1 MRVVRDQ
8 KNLYLKICRS
18 FLERERG
25 TDRTFR
31 EQLLE
36 VLDEACA
43 DPSVRREAEPP
54 LMLHLDELVGVA
66 SKRSSQRNPDRP
78 LDQVKARRAYF
89 DLFKELKDE
98 SLGVLWRGRRG
109 GRTRIQLPWGA
120 EAESG
125 RVALKAALAEL
136 DIRTPEWVFE
146 KESEEIEQNLRR
158 RRVRAQSL
166 DSAEVRTAPVSSEP
180 AERPRREDVL
190 ARLQAHDEEIRGF
203 GVSALSLFGS
213 IARDEAGPES
223 DVDLLARFDS
233 GVTSDKYF
241 GAKFFL
247 EDLLG
252 RRVDLVTE
260 DVLRARLR
268 ENVERELIRVA

>member
-1 MRVVRDQ
+1 MKAPRDQ
-8 KNLYLKICRS
+8 KDLYIRICRS
-18 FLERERG
+18 FLEAERS
-25 TDRTFR
+25 TERTFR

-36 VLDEACA
+36 VLGEACS
-43 DPSVRREAEPP
+43 DPLDRQDAEP
-54 LMLHLDELVGVA
+54 LILYLDELVAVA
-66 SKRSSQRNPDRP
+66 SKRSSQRNPERP

-89 DLFKELKDE
+89 DLFTRLKDE
-98 SLGVLWRGRRG
+98 CLGLLWKGRRG
-109 GRTRIQLPWGA
+109 GRTRIQLPGGA

-125 RVALKAALAEL
+125 RVAVKAALAEL

-146 KESEEIEQNLRR
+146 KESEEIEQTLRR
-158 RRVRAQSL
+158 RRVEERSL
-166 DSAEVRTAPVSSEP
+166 DSVVAHTSSVRSAS
-180 AERPRREDVL
+180 AERPRRVDVL
-190 ARLQAHDEEIRGF
+190 ARLQAHDDEIRAL

-213 IARDEAGPES
+213 VARDEAGPES

>member
-1 MRVVRDQ
+1 MKVPGNQ
-8 KNLYLKICRS
+8 KNLYKRICRS
-18 FLERERG
+18 FLDREG
-25 TDRTFR
+25 SAERTFR

-36 VLDEACA
+36 VLGEVCA
-43 DPSVRREAEPP
+43 DPWYRQDPEPP
-54 LMLHLDELVGVA
+54 RILYLDELVAVA

-98 SLGVLWRGRRG
+98 YLGLLWKGRRG
-109 GRTRIQLPWGA
+109 GRTRVQLPWGA

-125 RVALKAALAEL
+125 RVALTAALAEL

-146 KESEEIEQNLRR
+146 KESKEIDQNLRR
-158 RRVRAQSL
+158 REGEEKSL
-166 DSAEVRTAPVSSEP
+166 AAAGAHSLPVSSEP
-180 AERPRREDVL
+180 ATRPRREDVL
-190 ARLQAHDEEIRGF
+190 ARLKAHDSEIRGF

-213 IARDEAGPES
+213 IARDEARPES

-233 GVTSDKYF
+233 GVTSDKYC

>member
-1 MRVVRDQ
+1 MKAPRDQ
-8 KNLYLKICRS
+8 KGLYVRICRS
-18 FLERERG
+18 FLEAERS
-25 TDRTFR
+25 TERTFR

-36 VLDEACA
+36 VLGEACA
-43 DPSVRREAEPP
+43 DPSDRGDAAEP
-54 LMLHLDELVGVA
+54 LILYLDELVAVA
-66 SKRSSQRNPDRP
+66 SKRSSQRNPERP

-89 DLFKELKDE
+89 DLFKRLKD
-98 SLGVLWRGRRG
+98 SYLGLLWKGRRG
-109 GRTRIQLPWGA
+109 GRTRIQLPLGA

-136 DIRTPEWVFE
+136 DIRTPEWIFE
-146 KESEEIEQNLRR
+146 KESEEIDQNLRR
-158 RRVRAQSL
+158 RRTEERSS
-166 DSAEVRTAPVSSEP
+166 DSAGAHTSPVRSAS
-180 AERPRREDVL
+180 AERPRRKDVL
-190 ARLQAHDEEIRGF
+190 ARLQEHDDEIRAL